1 MPRLSSSRLSLP
13 LVRSLQPGDEVAD
26 SDVRGLT
33 ARASAAGTVSY
44 SLRYRVAGSQRRVTL
59 GTHPAVTPDMARQLA
74 RDLLARVA
82 RGEDPSADRA
92 AARSEPT
99 LADLFLLYMEA
110 HGPRL
115 TESTRA
121 NYARAFRLH
130 VSGPLG
136 ARKVSSITRADV
148 AGLHSALLPR
158 GKALANQVLRILGS
172 LFAWACEAGH
182 ATENPAAG
190 VKKYREEGRERFLTP
205 DERAR
210 LWAYLDAVES
220 GDGYAPEGGQR
231 YGLAAVR
238 VIRLCLLTGARK
250 SEILA
255 LRWSDLDLD
264 RALWRLPTS
273 KTGRSDRP
281 LLPQCVAYLRA
292 LNSSRDSLSP
302 LVCPS
307 RRGSEVTSVDEAWQ
321 RIRAA
326 VGLDDVRLHDL
337 RHSLASDGL
346 AAGLPLAVIGRLLGH
361 RNVQSTARYAHLA
374 DDVAA
379 EAARVVGE
387 RLAAIHDAPQGDG
400 ATVLPLRR
408 R

>member
-13 LVRSLQPGDEVAD
+13 LVRSLQPGDEIAD

-44 SLRYRVAGSQRRVTL
+44 SLRYRTPAGQRRVTL
-59 GTHPAVTPDMARQLA
+59 GTHPAITPDAARQLA

-92 AARSEPT
+92 AARMEPT
-99 LADLFLLYMEA
+99 LGEIFDMFMSA

-130 VSGPLG
+130 VAPALG
-136 ARKVSSITRADV
+136 GRKVSSITRADV
-148 AGLHSALLPR
+148 STLHATMKAKGLY
-158 GKALANQVLRILGS
+158 LANQVLRILGS
-172 LFAWACEAGH
+172 LFSWAVESSILSM
-182 ATENPAAG
+182 NPAEG
-190 VKKYREEGRERFLTP
+190 VRKYKEEGRERFLSP

-210 LWAYLDAVES
+210 LWSYLDAVES

-231 YGLAAVR
+231 FGLAAVK

-264 RALWRLPTS
+264 RALWRLPES
-273 KTGRSDRP
+273 KTGKSDRP
-281 LLPQCVAYLRA
+281 LLPQCVAYLRQLA
-292 LNSSRDSLSP
+292 AGRESLSP

-307 RRGSEVTSVDEAWQ
+307 RSGREVTSVDETWQ

-326 VGLDDVRLHDL
+326 VGLSDVRLHDL

-374 DDVAA
+374 DDVAM

-387 RLAAIHDAPQGDG
+387 RLAAIHGATPDAP